1 MLLWGLTIYDDSC
14 LSTYLVDQ
22 FMTFYVSTSGYV
34 VIKIMMYDVSLQ
46 KIEIFACNEGMIH
59 QL

>member
-1 MLLWGLTIYDDSC
+1 MPLWGLTVYDDSC

-34 VIKIMMYDVSLQ
+34 VIKIMMYDVSLK
-46 KIEIFACNEGMIH
+46 KIEILSCNEGMIYH
-59 QL
+59 Q

>member
-1 MLLWGLTIYDDSC
+1 MPLWGLTVYDDSC

-34 VIKIMMYDVSLQ
+34 VIKIMMYMMFHSQ
-46 KIEIFACNEGMIH
+46 R
-59 QL
+59 